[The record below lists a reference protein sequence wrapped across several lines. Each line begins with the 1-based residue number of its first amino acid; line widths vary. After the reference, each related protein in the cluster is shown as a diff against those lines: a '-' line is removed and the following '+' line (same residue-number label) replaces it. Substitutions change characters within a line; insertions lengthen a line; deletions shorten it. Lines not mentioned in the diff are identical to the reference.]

1 MFLLRRRTAFHRI
14 PCTRSP
20 IEEWRAA
27 ERLVW
32 MRWRAFLQAPPDV
45 RSGAF
50 AAYVAALDAEA
61 IAAGDVRA
69 RPLANVA

>member
-1 MFLLRRRTAFHRI
+1 MFSLRRRTALHLL
-14 PCTRSP
+14 PLALSP

-32 MRWRAFLQAPPDV
+32 ARWRVFLHAPPEI
-45 RSGAF
+45 RSRAF

-61 IAAGDVRA
+61 RAARDLPSRA
-69 RPLANVA
+69 LTNVA